1 MNVEIASFFLGT
13 HGEIISADLTK
24 MSGTKMTFV
33 LFFFHTAQTPECGRV
48 YLIDISLCS
57 FKRLFFQPTNEQIVR
72 DVLR

>member
-33 LFFFHTAQTPECGRV
+33 LFFPHRTDSRV
-48 YLIDISLCS
+48 WESLS
-57 FKRLFFQPTNEQIVR
+57 DR
-72 DVLR
+72 DLPLQL

>member
-33 LFFFHTAQTPECGRV
+33 LFFSAPH
-48 YLIDISLCS
+48 
-57 FKRLFFQPTNEQIVR
+57 RLQSVGEFI
-72 DVLR
+72 